1 MMENISVADWQFRVD
16 RDATQDY
23 TMKCS
28 TDHCLCPYCRNYYET
43 VDGAHPR
50 LRSVLDGFG
59 IFLDGPCEVMPL
71 EHNVILAAYR
81 VTGAISRAGKLQLH
95 VDDVPLIPEA
105 GEDGTFLLWV
115 GPMELPWVQEVAPED
130 VLSPANEPEFL
141 ERMSAKA
148 LMLMDNDMVHS

>member
-1 MMENISVADWQFRVD
+1 MENISVADWQFRVD
-16 RDATQDY
+16 RDATRDY

-28 TDHCLCPYCRNYYET
+28 LDHCLCPYCRNYYET
-43 VDGAHPR
+43 VDASHPR

-81 VTGAISRAGKLQLH
+81 VTGAISRAGKLRLY

-105 GEDGTFLLWV
+105 EEEGTFLLWV

-148 LMLMDNDMVHS
+148 LMLLGSDMVNS

>member
-1 MMENISVADWQFRVD
+1 MTETICIADWKFRVD
-16 RDATQDY
+16 RDATLDY
-23 TMKCS
+23 TVKCS
-28 TDHCLCPYCRNYYET
+28 QDHCLCPYCRNFYET
-43 VDGAHPR
+43 VDASNPR

-81 VTGAISRAGKLQLH
+81 VTGSVDRIGKTRLY

-105 GEDGTFLLWV
+105 GENGTFLLWT
-115 GPMELPWVQEVAPED
+115 GPMELPWVQREEPGD

-141 ERMSAKA
+141 ERMTRKWMELTQLDLIQS
-148 LMLMDNDMVHS
+148 